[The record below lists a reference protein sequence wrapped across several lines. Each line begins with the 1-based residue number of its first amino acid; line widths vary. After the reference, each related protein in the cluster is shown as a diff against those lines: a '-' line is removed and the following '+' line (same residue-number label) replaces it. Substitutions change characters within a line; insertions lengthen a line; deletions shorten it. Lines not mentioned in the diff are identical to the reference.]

1 MYVDTHR
8 EERHCLM
15 KFSLEVLA
23 KREIN
28 NVYWSSKVGRLS
40 NDREEAEL
48 NNHEETL
55 KENAFNWPGWPHF
68 SPLLVRHVCVDVIYD
83 SGSD

>member
-1 MYVDTHR
+1 MYIG
-8 EERHCLM
+8 
-15 KFSLEVLA
+15 K
-23 KREIN
+23 
-28 NVYWSSKVGRLS
+28 SSKVGRPN

-68 SPLLVRHVCVDVIYD
+68 SPLLVRHVCVDVMT
-83 SGSD
+83 